1 MLNRILRPVLEHLP
15 ENNRLELI
23 WKLAQIDFK
32 KRFYDSYLGLFW
44 ALLNPLF
51 RVAIYYFVFTSFF
64 PGRIENYALYLFSGL
79 LFWLFFSEG
88 SKKGL
93 RILKTKRY
101 LIENIQFNKIDLFT
115 SSTLSTSLGF
125 FFNLLA
131 FIVISA
137 FLGIY
142 PTSNYIFLPI
152 LIFSAFF
159 LVLATTIIL
168 ATLNIYLRDI
178 THLWDMIL
186 LIGFWTT
193 PIFYRGSALSGK
205 YEFIMYLNPVAGI
218 VINSRHIIL
227 YGTPVNYDLLIYN
240 LSYSII
246 LLIFAIAFF
255 QRYSHKAAENI

>member
-1 MLNRILRPVLEHLP
+1 MLNRILGPVLERLP

-23 WKLAQIDFK
+23 WKLAQVDFK

-64 PGRIENYALYLFSGL
+64 TGRVPNYALYLFSGL
-79 LFWLFFSEG
+79 LFWLFYSEG

-115 SSTLSTSLGF
+115 SSTFSAFLGF
-125 FFNLLA
+125 FFNLIA
-131 FIVISA
+131 FLIISA
-137 FLGIY
+137 IIGIY
-142 PTSNYIFLPI
+142 PTSNLLFLPI
-152 LIFSAFF
+152 LIVSIFF
-159 LVLATTIIL
+159 LVLATSVML
-168 ATLNIYLRDI
+168 ATLNIYIRDI
-178 THLWDMIL
+178 MHLWDMIL
-186 LIGFWTT
+186 LIIFWTT

-205 YEFIMYLNPVAGI
+205 YEFIMYLNPIAGI
-218 VINSRHIIL
+218 VINSRHILL
-227 YGTPVNYDLLIYN
+227 YGTPIDFDLLIYN

-246 LLIFAIAFF
+246 LLIFAVSIFNK
-255 QRYSHKAAENI
+255 YSHKAAENL